1 MGWSWAMNSLRW
13 KGGVRGFRKSGL
25 SRRVFF
31 HQRFTVLPSIKLVWI
46 WEARCLCTMLKQH
59 QLLNKSHLVDKLDPS
74 VSLSR
79 CCHQFVKFQ
88 SSFEMWVS
96 LPLLPSGESEW
107 ISYLPYFSGM
117 LVAFFLI
124 CEDLG
129 ILLGFKLTTFQSGV
143 HYSYQQA
150 IQRPSSAV

>member
-1 MGWSWAMNSLRW
+1 
-13 KGGVRGFRKSGL
+13 
-25 SRRVFF
+25 
-31 HQRFTVLPSIKLVWI
+31 
-46 WEARCLCTMLKQH
+46 MLKQH
-59 QLLNKSHLVDKLDPS
+59 QLLNKSHLADKLDPS

-117 LVAFFLI
+117 LVAFFSHLRRSG
-124 CEDLG
+124 DFAG
-129 ILLGFKLTTFQSGV
+129 IQTHNLSVRSPLLLPTSYPAPFFSGIMCVLVAGTSAKFLT
-143 HYSYQQA
+143 
-150 IQRPSSAV
+150 